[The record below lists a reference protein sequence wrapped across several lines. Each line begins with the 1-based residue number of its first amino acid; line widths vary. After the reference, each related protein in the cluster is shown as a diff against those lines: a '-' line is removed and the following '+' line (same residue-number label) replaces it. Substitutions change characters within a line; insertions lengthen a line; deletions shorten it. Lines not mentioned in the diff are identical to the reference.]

1 MHKIDPMYFDEGII
15 MNREKRYS
23 VGIEML
29 IVILIIIGSI
39 IITVQTSG
47 CTEAERK
54 STEISQQAD
63 NFETPRKLTIVN
75 TRTDQKILEFT
86 GTFSVQRDGHDIDI
100 LCAIG
105 DDRYEKHFFT
115 LNDWTI
121 YIIEDVSNQG
131 VRLYER
137 KIVYFNEDAS

>member
-1 MHKIDPMYFDEGII
+1 
-15 MNREKRYS
+15 MNREKKRS
-23 VGIEML
+23 MGIEIL
-29 IVILIIIGSI
+29 VVVLIIIASI
-39 IITVQTSG
+39 LLTIGTYG
-47 CTEAERK
+47 CGCSQAYRQ
-54 STEISQQAD
+54 SVEISHQAD
-63 NFETPRKLTIVN
+63 NFETPRKLTIIN

-86 GTFSVQRDGHDIDI
+86 GTFSVQRDGYDIDI